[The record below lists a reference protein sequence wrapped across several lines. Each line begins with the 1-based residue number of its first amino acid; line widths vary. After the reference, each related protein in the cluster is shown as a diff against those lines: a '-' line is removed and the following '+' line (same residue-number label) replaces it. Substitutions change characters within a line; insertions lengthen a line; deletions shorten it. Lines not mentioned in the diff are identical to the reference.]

1 MSGTLP
7 IDEVLPE
14 LREVLSA
21 RTGAVLVAEPG
32 AGKTTRVPLALLD
45 APWLAGQRIV
55 MLEPRRL
62 AARAAAQYMAATLGE
77 RVGETVGYR
86 VRMDTRVSRATRV
99 EVVTEGVLTRMMQED
114 PSLEGVG
121 LIIFDEFHERSLHAD
136 LGLSLALEA
145 QAVLREDLRLL
156 VMSATIAAEPVAELL
171 GDAPIVR
178 SAGRMYQVETRYV
191 PRRAQERMEEAAARQ
206 VEAALQEESGDM
218 LVFLPGV
225 GEIRRVQQELA
236 RILSRENQRHGVLG
250 REPIRVLPLHGQL
263 PQEAQDEAIA
273 PTKRGERKVVLTTS
287 IAETSLTVE
296 GVRIVIDSGMMRV
309 SRYSPRT
316 GMTRLVTERVT
327 QDAADQRRGRAGRLG
342 PGVCYRLWSEAEHG
356 HLAKQ
361 RLPEILDAD
370 LAPLALELAAWGT
383 DVDSLAWLTPP
394 PTAAMQQAQ
403 QLLGQLGALHMDGSI
418 TEHGRRMAVSGLH
431 PRLAH
436 MLLKAVLLGAVEQA
450 CLLAAMLQERDL
462 LRGTSGR
469 EGARGHSGVPSYDIS
484 NPDLLFRLELLLAH
498 GQVDREANAGK
509 ASFVSTIGSGSPL
522 SLDEAIVHRIH
533 EEARRLSRLIGEK
546 WPTASQDSDFAAVDD
561 RALRVTGK
569 LLSKESSKVSTNES
583 SNVYKAGLSGSAV
596 ETDNANVASKLYL
609 DKMFNKAVATSGT
622 NDLSEV
628 TSVLLALAYPD
639 RIGKRREDGR
649 YLLSNGRGASFTGQH
664 GGSSS
669 GVGSF
674 ANIGRAISRAQHTIH
689 YASYIVAVDLDDQG
703 TDSRIRLAVEVTKD
717 ALEQCMDEQIE
728 RVVTVEWDKSSE
740 AVRAREVIRLGAII
754 LRERQYPNPDADKVL
769 AALMEGI
776 SRHPIGIGMLP
787 WTKNA
792 RQLQARLAFLHHH
805 RPHDWAD
812 VSDAALTASMAD
824 WLAPHLY
831 GLSSR
836 HDLQKLQVTAL
847 LEGLLP
853 WNQRQQLDDEAPT
866 HIAVPSGSRIAVD
879 YTNPEQPVLAVRLQ
893 ELFGMRETPRIA
905 GGAVPLTLHLLS
917 PAQRPVQVTQDL
929 ASFWRNTYFEV
940 KKDLKGR
947 YPKHYWP
954 DDPLQAVATRR
965 TKPSST

>member
-14 LREVLSA
+14 LRDVLSA

-45 APWLAGQRIV
+45 APWLAGRRIV

-178 SAGRMYQVETRYV
+178 SAGRMYPVDTRYV
-191 PRRAQERMEEAAARQ
+191 PRRVQERMEEATARQ
-206 VEAALQEESGDM
+206 IEAALQEETGDM

-236 RILSRENQRHGVLG
+236 NILSRQTNSTKVEITQL
-250 REPIRVLPLHGQL
+250 RVLPLHGQL
-263 PQEAQDEAIA
+263 PQQTQDEAIA
-273 PTKRGERKVVLTTS
+273 PAKHGERKVVLTTS

-296 GVRIVIDSGMMRV
+296 GVRIVIDSGLMRV

-383 DVDSLAWLTPP
+383 DVDSLMWLTSPP
-394 PTAAMQQAQ
+394 IAALQQAE
-403 QLLGQLGALHMDGSI
+403 QLLGQLGALDTDSSI
-418 TEHGRRMAVSGLH
+418 THHGRQMALSGLH

-436 MLLKAVLLGAVEQA
+436 MLLKAIQLGVVEQA

-462 LRGTSGR
+462 LRGTSGSVR
-469 EGARGHSGVPSYDIS
+469 AAANPGISSYVVS

-498 GQVDREANAGK
+498 RQVQREEYSNDAT
-509 ASFVSTIGSGSPL
+509 SSTSTLGSGGL
-522 SLDEAIVHRIH
+522 ASLDEAVVRRIH
-533 EEARRLSRLIGEK
+533 DEEKRLSKLIVEK
-546 WPTASQDSDFAAVDD
+546 WKVASPNSFVEGDGEL
-561 RALRVTGK
+561 RATGK
-569 LLSKESSKVSTNES
+569 LSNNAYKVGHSSAASDA
-583 SNVYKAGLSGSAV
+583 SN
-596 ETDNANVASKLYL
+596 L
-609 DKMFNKAVATSGT
+609 DLGRIPTEASGT
-622 NDLSEV
+622 SNNGVSEMY
-628 TSVLLALAYPD
+628 SVLLAMAYPD
-639 RIGKRREDGR
+639 RVGKRRDDGR
-649 YLLSNGRGASFTGQH
+649 YLLSNGRGASFAGQNGGNAMH
-664 GGSSS
+664 AGSSAS
-669 GVGSF
+669 
-674 ANIGRAISRAQHTIH
+674 IGRAQHPIH
-689 YASYIVAVDLDDQG
+689 YAPYIVAIDLDDQG
-703 TDSRIRLAVEVTKD
+703 SDSRIRLAIEVTKD
-717 ALEQCMDEQIE
+717 VLERCMDAQMEN
-728 RVVTVEWDKSSE
+728 RVTVEWDKTAE
-740 AVRAREVIRLGAII
+740 AVRAREEVRLGAIV
-754 LRERQYPNPDADKVL
+754 LRERSCQNPDADEVL
-769 AALMEGI
+769 EALMEGI
-776 SRHPIGIGMLP
+776 ARHPLGIGMLP
-787 WTKNA
+787 WTKSA
-792 RQLQARLAFLHHH
+792 RQLQARLTFLHHH

-812 VSDAALTASMAD
+812 ASDAALTANMVD

-836 HDLQKLQVTAL
+836 HDLQKLQVAAL

-929 ASFWRNTYFEV
+929 ASFWQNTYFEV

-954 DDPLQAVATRR
+954 DDPLAAVATRR
-965 TKPSST
+965 TKPSNQ